1 MPRKRKETLVLEKEE
16 VSEEP
21 KISELDDKS
30 ENSFNEQSESEYE
43 EDLLKKALDDENDSN
58 DDDSNE
64 DDSNEGDSNEGDSNE
79 DDNNE
84 GDSNEGDSNEG
95 NMPQM
100 DPMMNM
106 MNQMFGGM
114 MPPPQSFMGGQ
125 QRQEEQEEE
134 TDLTDI
140 LSVFFHDS
148 NDKNVVEVLGDIKT
162 SIDKNSKCIL
172 KLTQVLQEHLSKK

>member
-16 VSEEP
+16 VSDEP
-21 KISELDDKS
+21 KIAELNDNES
-30 ENSFNEQSESEYE
+30 ENSFKEQSESEYE
-43 EDLLKKALDDENDSN
+43 EDLLKKALDDEST
-58 DDDSNE
+58 
-64 DDSNEGDSNEGDSNE
+64 GDSNEGDSNE
-79 DDNNE
+79 DE
-84 GDSNEGDSNEG
+84 SNEDERT
-95 NMPQM
+95 PQI

-125 QRQEEQEEE
+125 QRQEEHQQEEE

-172 KLTQVLQEHLSKK
+172 KLTQVLQEHLAKK

>member
-58 DDDSNE
+58 E
-64 DDSNEGDSNEGDSNE
+64 GDSNEGDSNEGDNNEDDSNE
-79 DDNNE
+79 DD
-84 GDSNEGDSNEG
+84 SNEDDSNEG

>member
-30 ENSFNEQSESEYE
+30 EKSFNEQSESEYE
-43 EDLLKKALDDENDSN
+43 EDLLKKALNEEDSN
-58 DDDSNE
+58 DEDSNEGDINDDNSNDDSNE
-64 DDSNEGDSNEGDSNE
+64 DDSNEEDSNDEG
-79 DDNNE
+79 
-84 GDSNEGDSNEG
+84 G
-95 NMPQM
+95 MPQM

-114 MPPPQSFMGGQ
+114 MPPQQSFMGGQ
-125 QRQEEQEEE
+125 QRQEEQEE

>member
-16 VSEEP
+16 VSDEP
-21 KISELDDKS
+21 KIAELNDNES
-30 ENSFNEQSESEYE
+30 ENSFKEQSESEYE
-43 EDLLKKALDDENDSN
+43 EDLLKKALEDESTGDSN
-58 DDDSNE
+58 EGDSNE
-64 DDSNEGDSNEGDSNE
+64 DDSNEGDSNEDESNE
-79 DDNNE
+79 DE
-84 GDSNEGDSNEG
+84 SNEEG
-95 NMPQM
+95 RTPQI

-125 QRQEEQEEE
+125 QRQEEHQQEEE

-172 KLTQVLQEHLSKK
+172 KLTQVLQEHLAKK

>member
-16 VSEEP
+16 VSNEP
-21 KISELDDKS
+21 KISELNDNES
-30 ENSFNEQSESEYE
+30 ENSFKEQSESEYE
-43 EDLLKKALDDENDSN
+43 EDLLKKALDDESTG
-58 DDDSNE
+58 DSNE
-64 DDSNEGDSNEGDSNE
+64 NESNEGDSNE
-79 DDNNE
+79 DE
-84 GDSNEGDSNEG
+84 SNEGDSNEDESNEEG
-95 NMPQM
+95 RMPQM

-125 QRQEEQEEE
+125 QRQEEQQEEE

>member
-16 VSEEP
+16 VSDEP
-21 KISELDDKS
+21 KIAELNDNES
-30 ENSFNEQSESEYE
+30 ENSFKEQSESEYE
-43 EDLLKKALDDENDSN
+43 EDLLKKALDDEST
-58 DDDSNE
+58 
-64 DDSNEGDSNEGDSNE
+64 GDSNEGDSNE
-79 DDNNE
+79 DE
-84 GDSNEGDSNEG
+84 SNEEG
-95 NMPQM
+95 RTPQI

-125 QRQEEQEEE
+125 QRQEEHQQEEE

-172 KLTQVLQEHLSKK
+172 KLTQVLQEHLAKK

>member
-1 MPRKRKETLVLEKEE
+1 MPRKKKETLVLEKEE

-21 KISELDDKS
+21 KISELDNNS

-43 EDLLKKALDDENDSN
+43 EDLLRNALNDDDDNEEDNN

-64 DDSNEGDSNEGDSNE
+64 DDSNEGDSNED
-79 DDNNE
+79 
-84 GDSNEGDSNEG
+84 DSNEGDSNEEG
-95 NMPQM
+95 GMPQM

>member
-1 MPRKRKETLVLEKEE
+1 
-16 VSEEP
+16 
-21 KISELDDKS
+21 
-30 ENSFNEQSESEYE
+30 
-43 EDLLKKALDDENDSN
+43 
-58 DDDSNE
+58 
-64 DDSNEGDSNEGDSNE
+64 
-79 DDNNE
+79 
-84 GDSNEGDSNEG
+84 
-95 NMPQM
+95 
-100 DPMMNM
+100 MNM

-125 QRQEEQEEE
+125 QRQEEHQQEEE

-172 KLTQVLQEHLSKK
+172 KLTQVLQEHLAKK